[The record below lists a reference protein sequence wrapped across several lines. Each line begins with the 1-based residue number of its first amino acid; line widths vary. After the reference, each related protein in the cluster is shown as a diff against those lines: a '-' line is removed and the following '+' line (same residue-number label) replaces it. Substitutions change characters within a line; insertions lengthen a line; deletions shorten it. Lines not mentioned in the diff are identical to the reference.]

1 MDRKTFEIELRRDG
15 YDGIEEK
22 VFPPGHR
29 PGHAHD
35 FDLRGLVLDGAITL
49 DDGNSRQTYGLGEM
63 FAMPA
68 HVSHSED
75 IGAAGCT
82 VVIGRRR

>member
-1 MDRKTFEIELRRDG
+1 MDPRTFEIELRRDG
-15 YDGIEEK
+15 YGEIEQK
-22 VFPPGHR
+22 FFQHGHR

-35 FDLRGLVLDGAITL
+35 FDVRGLVLDGEITL
-49 DDGNSRQTYGLGEM
+49 DDGDARLTYRTGES

-75 IGAAGCT
+75 IGAEGCT
-82 VVIGRRR
+82 MLIGRRR